1 MPENI
6 ARPMSNLS
14 FRLMA
19 SLMGVWDVFHPAGRA
34 ERHLSKIPLK
44 PGITVVDYACGPG
57 RYAIPVAV
65 AVGPAG
71 KVYAV
76 DIQPLAVE
84 TVRRKAARKRLKNVE
99 GVVADSYHTGIPDGI
114 ADLVLMIDAIHMVS
128 DRGQLFQEI
137 HRLLK
142 NEGFLFVEVDHISPP
157 AVLKQIEE
165 SRLFH
170 PVKID
175 GKTMILSRT

>member
-1 MPENI
+1 VPENI
-6 ARPMSNLS
+6 ARPMSNLA
-14 FRLMA
+14 FRTMA
-19 SLMGVWDVFHPAGRA
+19 SMMGVMDVFYPAGRA

-57 RYAIPVAV
+57 RYTIPVAL

-84 TVRRKAARKRLKNVE
+84 TVRRKAARKRLKNIE
-99 GVVADSYHTGIPDGI
+99 GVVADSYHTGIPDGV
-114 ADLVLMIDAIHMVS
+114 ADLVLVIDAIHMVD
-128 DRGQLFQEI
+128 DRGQLLQEI

-142 NEGFLFVEVDHISPP
+142 EDGLLFVEVDHIAP
-157 AVLKQIEE
+157 ASVLRQIEE

-170 PVKID
+170 PSKID